1 MDDKVSYVDC
11 LINISICDRET
22 ENQESRV
29 AEAIK
34 AVEEYFPTY
43 ADIKE
48 NLYEESILDLYLNWI
63 DILENKASSGK
74 LSQD

>member
-1 MDDKVSYVDC
+1 M
-11 LINISICDRET
+11 
-22 ENQESRV
+22 
-29 AEAIK
+29 
-34 AVEEYFPTY
+34 EEYFPTY